1 MKNKEPFEFLENII
15 KTPTVSGFESRNAEK
30 IAKYCIDFADGF
42 FDGFEILPSGSILL
56 SKKCGNSGA
65 KKLVIDAHIDTI
77 GFIVKEMCGD
87 GFVKVT
93 GLGGVDPY
101 ILPAT
106 PVILHGKEDISGVF
120 TSVPPHL
127 ANKDGKE
134 ELKISDLFVD
144 TGLTQEELSKI
155 CRVGTPCSFD
165 ADITLLQNGIVASHG
180 LDDKACVAAA
190 IYACK
195 MLANR
200 GIRPECDVYIHLS
213 AGEEKT
219 MLGAKTLP
227 YLLDADGCIV
237 LDVNFA
243 YTQGVQKHES
253 LILGKGSGIS
263 YSASIK
269 RELTDFIADTAE
281 KHNLPLQKVVEMKS
295 TGTNAT
301 MLHKNGIPCAVL
313 SVPLK
318 NMHTNCECVSLSDIE
333 NCADV
338 LCAVISDFHKCEN
351 IEEVLV

>member
-1 MKNKEPFEFLENII
+1 MENKELFEFLENII
-15 KTPTVSGFESRNAEK
+15 KIPTVSGFESRNAEK
-30 IAKYCIDFADGF
+30 IAKTCMDFSAGF
-42 FDGFEILPSGSILL
+42 FDSFKILPSGSILL
-56 SKKCGNSGA
+56 EKKSGKTDA
-65 KKLVIDAHIDTI
+65 TKLVIDAHIDTI
-77 GFIVKEMCGD
+77 GFIVKEICGG

-106 PVILHGKEDISGVF
+106 PVILHGKEDLSGVF

-127 ANKDGKE
+127 AKKDGKE

-144 TGLTQEELSKI
+144 TGLSEQELSKI
-155 CRVGTPCSFD
+155 CPIGTPCSFD
-165 ADITLLQNGIVASHG
+165 AEPVLLQNGIVASHG
-180 LDDKACVAAA
+180 LDDKACVTAV

-195 MLANR
+195 MLASR
-200 GIRPECDVYIHLS
+200 GIYPDSDVYVHLS

-253 LILGKGSGIS
+253 LMLGKGSGVS

-269 RELTDFIADTAE
+269 RELTDFVAYTAE
-281 KHNLPLQKVVEMKS
+281 KHGLPLQKVVEMRS

-318 NMHTNCECVSLSDIE
+318 NMHTNCESAALSDIE
-333 NCADV
+333 SCAEV
-338 LCAVISDFHKCEN
+338 LCAVISDFHKCKGF
-351 IEEVLV
+351 EEVLV